1 MLFSEASPYALL
13 LFTLQMLAFQVVT
26 KGSDMPVLYCGNEG
40 GEGGEVKIVELK
52 VANIAGLFHLLYKLE
67 ASRK

>member
-1 MLFSEASPYALL
+1 
-13 LFTLQMLAFQVVT
+13 MLAFQVVT
-26 KGSDMPVLYCGNEG
+26 KGSDMPALYCGNEG